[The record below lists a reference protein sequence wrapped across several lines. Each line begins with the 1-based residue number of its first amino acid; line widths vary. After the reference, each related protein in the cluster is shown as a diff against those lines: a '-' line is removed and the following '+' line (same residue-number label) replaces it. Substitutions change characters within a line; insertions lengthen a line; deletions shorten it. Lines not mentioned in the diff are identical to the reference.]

1 MPGGRRPVDIF
12 TNNGENET
20 MTKQEFKELIEKRPL
35 ILDGATGSN
44 LRLMGMPAGVCT
56 EKWVNEHPEVIQKLQ
71 KAYVEAGSMVVYAP
85 TFMANRISLKNVGL
99 EEEVRKLNIEN
110 VRISKEAVG
119 DCALVAGNLST
130 TSQPLEPIGIMT
142 YEALLENYKEQIQ
155 YLAEAG
161 VDYLAAE
168 TLLSLEEAMV
178 ICDAAAGVCDLPLT
192 ISFTCEGDG
201 RLYFG
206 GDVVEA
212 AVTLQEMGVDAVG
225 VNCSVGPNQLTS
237 IVKNLKKNL
246 EIPVLVK
253 PNAGVP
259 VIDKQGQAHYNMA
272 EDEFARCMLEL
283 KEAGASVMG
292 GCCGTTPQ
300 YIEKMCDIF
309 C

>member
-1 MPGGRRPVDIF
+1 
-12 TNNGENET
+12 
-20 MTKQEFKELIEKRPL
+20 MTKQEFRKLLEKGLL

-56 EKWVNEHPEVIQKLQ
+56 EKWVNEHPEVIQRLQ
-71 KAYVEAGSMVVYAP
+71 KAYVDAGSMAVYAP

-99 EEEVRKLNIEN
+99 EDEIRKLNIEN
-110 VRISKEAVG
+110 VRISREAVG
-119 DCALVAGNLST
+119 DRALVAGNLST
-130 TSQPLEPIGIMT
+130 TSQPLEPVGTMT
-142 YEALLENYKEQIQ
+142 YEVLLENYKEQIQ
-155 YLAEAG
+155 YLVEAG

-178 ICDAAAGVCDLPLT
+178 ICDAAAEVCELPLT

-201 RLYFG
+201 RMYFG

-212 AVTLQEMGVDAVG
+212 AAALQEMGVDAVG
-225 VNCSVGPNQLTS
+225 VNCSVGPNQLTA
-237 IVKNLKKNL
+237 IVKNLKENL

-259 VIDKQGQAHYNMA
+259 QIDAQGQAHYNM
-272 EDEFARCMLEL
+272 EEEEFARCMLEL
-283 KEAGASVMG
+283 KKAGASVMG

-300 YIEKMCDIF
+300 YIEKMCDIL

>member
-1 MPGGRRPVDIF
+1 
-12 TNNGENET
+12 
-20 MTKQEFKELIEKRPL
+20 MTKQEFKKLLERGPL

-56 EKWVNEHPEVIQKLQ
+56 EKWVNEHPEVIQRLQ
-71 KAYVEAGSMVVYAP
+71 KAYVDAGSMAVYAP

-99 EEEVRKLNIEN
+99 EDEIRKLNIEN
-110 VRISKEAVG
+110 VRISREAVG
-119 DCALVAGNLST
+119 DRALVAGNLST
-130 TSQPLEPIGIMT
+130 TSQPLEPVGTMT
-142 YEALLENYKEQIQ
+142 YEVLLENYKEQIQ
-155 YLAEAG
+155 YLVEAG

-178 ICDAAAGVCDLPLT
+178 ICDAAAEVCELPLT

-201 RLYFG
+201 RMYFG

-212 AVTLQEMGVDAVG
+212 AAALQEMGVDAVG
-225 VNCSVGPNQLTS
+225 VNCSVGPNQLTA
-237 IVKNLKKNL
+237 IVKNLKENL

-259 VIDKQGQAHYNMA
+259 QIDVQGQAHYNM
-272 EDEFARCMLEL
+272 EEEEFARCMLEL
-283 KEAGASVMG
+283 KKAGASVMG

-300 YIEKMCDIF
+300 YIEKMCDIL

>member
-1 MPGGRRPVDIF
+1 
-12 TNNGENET
+12 
-20 MTKQEFKELIEKRPL
+20 MTKQEFKKLLERGPL

-56 EKWVNEHPEVIQKLQ
+56 EKWVNEHPEVIQRLQ
-71 KAYVEAGSMVVYAP
+71 KAYVDAGSMAVYAP

-99 EEEVRKLNIEN
+99 EDEIRKLNIEN
-110 VRISKEAVG
+110 VRISREAVG
-119 DCALVAGNLST
+119 DRALVAGNLST
-130 TSQPLEPIGIMT
+130 TSQPLEPVGTMT

-155 YLAEAG
+155 YLVEAG

-178 ICDAAAGVCDLPLT
+178 ICDAAAEVCELPLT

-201 RLYFG
+201 RMYFG

-212 AVTLQEMGVDAVG
+212 AAALQEMGVDAVG
-225 VNCSVGPNQLTS
+225 VNCSVGPNQLTA
-237 IVKNLKKNL
+237 IVKNLKENL

-259 VIDKQGQAHYNMA
+259 QIDAQGQAHYNM
-272 EDEFARCMLEL
+272 EEEEFARCMLEL
-283 KEAGASVMG
+283 KKAGASVMG

-300 YIEKMCDIF
+300 YIEKMCDIL

>member
-1 MPGGRRPVDIF
+1 
-12 TNNGENET
+12 
-20 MTKQEFKELIEKRPL
+20 MTKQEFKKLLERGPL

-56 EKWVNEHPEVIQKLQ
+56 EKWVNEHPEVIQRLQ
-71 KAYVEAGSMVVYAP
+71 KAYVDAGSMAVYAP

-99 EEEVRKLNIEN
+99 EEEIRKLNIEN

-119 DCALVAGNLST
+119 DRALVAGNLST
-130 TSQPLEPIGIMT
+130 TSQPLEPVGTMT
-142 YEALLENYKEQIQ
+142 YEVLLENYKEQIR
-155 YLAEAG
+155 YLVEAG

-178 ICDAAAGVCDLPLT
+178 ICDAAAEVCELPLT

-201 RLYFG
+201 RMYFG

-212 AVTLQEMGVDAVG
+212 AAALQEMGVDAVG
-225 VNCSVGPNQLTS
+225 VNCSVGPNQLTA
-237 IVKNLKKNL
+237 IVKNLKENL

-259 VIDKQGQAHYNMA
+259 QIDAQGQAHYNM
-272 EDEFARCMLEL
+272 EEEEFARCMLEL
-283 KEAGASVMG
+283 KKAGASVMG

-300 YIEKMCDIF
+300 YIEKMCDIL

>member
-1 MPGGRRPVDIF
+1 
-12 TNNGENET
+12 
-20 MTKQEFKELIEKRPL
+20 MTKQEFKKLLERGPL

-56 EKWVNEHPEVIQKLQ
+56 EKWGNEHPEVIQRLQ
-71 KAYVEAGSMVVYAP
+71 KSYVDAGSMAVYAP

-99 EEEVRKLNIEN
+99 EDEIRKLNIEN

-119 DCALVAGNLST
+119 DRALVAGNLST
-130 TSQPLEPIGIMT
+130 TSQPLEPVGTMT

-155 YLAEAG
+155 YLVEAG

-178 ICDAAAGVCDLPLT
+178 ICDAAAEVCELPLT

-201 RLYFG
+201 RMYFG

-212 AVTLQEMGVDAVG
+212 AAALQEMGVDAVG
-225 VNCSVGPNQLTS
+225 VNCSVGPNQLTA
-237 IVKNLKKNL
+237 IVKNLKNNL

-259 VIDKQGQAHYNMA
+259 QIDAQGQAHYNM
-272 EDEFARCMLEL
+272 EEEEFARCMLEL
-283 KEAGASVMG
+283 KKAGASVMG

-300 YIEKMCDIF
+300 YIEKMCDIL

>member
-1 MPGGRRPVDIF
+1 
-12 TNNGENET
+12 
-20 MTKQEFKELIEKRPL
+20 MTKQEFRELIEQRPL

-71 KAYVEAGSMVVYAP
+71 KAYVDAGSMAVYAP

-99 EEEVRKLNIEN
+99 EDEIRKLNVEN
-110 VRISKEAVG
+110 VKISKDAVG
-119 DCALVAGNLST
+119 NRALVAGNLST
-130 TSQPLEPIGIMT
+130 TSQPLEPIGTMT
-142 YEALLENYKEQIQ
+142 YEALLENYKEQIC
-155 YLAEAG
+155 YLVEAG

-178 ICDAAAGVCDLPLT
+178 ICDAAAEVCELPLT

-201 RLYFG
+201 RMYFG

-212 AVTLQEMGVDAVG
+212 AVALQEMGVDAVG
-225 VNCSVGPNQLTS
+225 VNCSVGPNQLTA
-237 IVKNLKKNL
+237 IVKNLKSNL

-259 VIDKQGQAHYNMA
+259 VIDEKGQAHYNMA

-283 KEAGASVMG
+283 KIAGASVMG

>member
-1 MPGGRRPVDIF
+1 
-12 TNNGENET
+12 
-20 MTKQEFKELIEKRPL
+20 MTKQEFKKLLERGPL

-56 EKWVNEHPEVIQKLQ
+56 EKWVNEHPEVIQRLQ
-71 KAYVEAGSMVVYAP
+71 KAYVDAGSMAVYAP

-99 EEEVRKLNIEN
+99 EDEIRKLNIEN
-110 VRISKEAVG
+110 VRISREAVG
-119 DCALVAGNLST
+119 DRALVAGNLST
-130 TSQPLEPIGIMT
+130 TSQPLEPVGTMT
-142 YEALLENYKEQIQ
+142 YEVLLENYKEQIQ
-155 YLAEAG
+155 YLVEAG

-178 ICDAAAGVCDLPLT
+178 ICDAAAEVCELPLT

-201 RLYFG
+201 RMYFG

-212 AVTLQEMGVDAVG
+212 AAALQEMGVDAVG
-225 VNCSVGPNQLTS
+225 VNCSVGPNQLTA
-237 IVKNLKKNL
+237 IVKNLKENL

-259 VIDKQGQAHYNMA
+259 QIDAQGQAHYNM
-272 EDEFARCMLEL
+272 EEEEFARCMLEL
-283 KEAGASVMG
+283 KKAGASVMG

-300 YIEKMCDIF
+300 YIEKMCDIL

>member
-1 MPGGRRPVDIF
+1 
-12 TNNGENET
+12 
-20 MTKQEFKELIEKRPL
+20 MTKQIFREMIKKQPL

-56 EKWVNEHPEVIQKLQ
+56 EKWVNEHPEAIQSLQ
-71 KAYVEAGSMVVYAP
+71 KAYVDAGSMAVYAP

-99 EEEVRKLNIEN
+99 EDEIRKLNIEN
-110 VRISKEAVG
+110 VKISKDAVG
-119 DCALVAGNLST
+119 DRALVAGNLST
-130 TSQPLEPIGIMT
+130 TSQPLEPIGTMT
-142 YEALLENYKEQIQ
+142 YEMLLENYKEQIQ
-155 YLAEAG
+155 YLVEAG

-178 ICDAAAGVCDLPLT
+178 ICDAAAEVCDLPLT

-201 RLYFG
+201 RMYFG

-212 AVTLQEMGVDAVG
+212 AVALQEMGVDAVG
-225 VNCSVGPNQLTS
+225 INCSVGPNQLVA
-237 IVKNLKKNL
+237 IVKNLKESL

-259 VIDKQGQAHYNMA
+259 VIDGQGNAHYNMD
-272 EDEFARCMLEL
+272 EEEFARCMLEL
-283 KEAGASVMG
+283 KKVGASVMG

-300 YIEKMCDIF
+300 YIEKMCHIF
-309 C
+309 G